1 MASRREPS
9 PSKRMR
15 KIALAICEG
24 EIEAC
29 YVNLLKTWYKSPVRI
44 ESHVEG
50 TQIMQS
56 LVEKRRNELKIS
68 RVDRVNTFLMYD
80 MDVQTINDKLLKYKV
95 EMFLSNYFNI

>member
-24 EIEAC
+24 EIKAC
-29 YVNLLKTWYKSPVRI
+29 YVNLLKTWYKSPIRI

-50 TQIMQS
+50 T
-56 LVEKRRNELKIS
+56 
-68 RVDRVNTFLMYD
+68 
-80 MDVQTINDKLLKYKV
+80 
-95 EMFLSNYFNI
+95 